1 LACDHYKVRQG
12 SHIQFKTGKHQQ
24 SGTLRQ
30 PEHSGT
36 SKKNRSRSA
45 NNVVANISSEVDVAK
60 ETQLPPVTSGRKPF
74 QKNKSTSVRPA
85 SLDCACN
92 FAFKVL
98 CSGTVTKDGK
108 WYILSNKGIKKMP
121 DLVAHIQTTFQSKL
135 LILPL
140 KKETSH
146 PLSLKGFIN

>member
-12 SHIQFKTGKHQQ
+12 SDIQFKTGKHQQ
-24 SGTLRQ
+24 SGTIRQ

-92 FAFKVL
+92 FTFKVL
-98 CSGTVTKDGK
+98 CSGTATKDGK
-108 WYILSNKGIKKMP
+108 WYIIFIHGYCGMNQLLTLSIHN
-121 DLVAHIQTTFQSKL
+121 HISR
-135 LILPL
+135 I
-140 KKETSH
+140 
-146 PLSLKGFIN
+146 G